1 MGYHLTIDSI
11 PWGIAMSHN
20 LIQEL
25 RQLDLDTLIRLRD
38 EISQVIDQKQAEIR
52 ERFQKHL
59 EERAAL
65 VRWIRDNGL

>member
-1 MGYHLTIDSI
+1 
-11 PWGIAMSHN
+11 MSQN

-52 ERFQKHL
+52 ERFQKRL